1 MSKNFLGTF
10 ENSIHKM
17 RVVIP
22 APLKELFSKEA
33 ENKVVCTLGKH
44 NSILIYPLDNWLALR
59 EKLFNGNDQQR
70 KLWGFFVHWATTP
83 QELEGPGRIR
93 IPEKLLA
100 KAELLDTDKLV
111 IKGQDSYI
119 TLWHPDRFETIVEPE
134 NEEVPESL
142 DFNDIQV

>member
-1 MSKNFLGTF
+1 MSKNFLGTY

-59 EKLFNGNDQQR
+59 EKLFNGDEQQR
-70 KLWGFFVHWATTP
+70 KHWGFLVHWATTP

-100 KAELLDTDKLV
+100 KAGLLETEKLI
-111 IKGQDSYI
+111 IKGQDSFI
-119 TLWHPDRFETIVEPE
+119 TLWHPDRFVSIVEPE
-134 NEEVPESL
+134 NEVVPDSL
-142 DFNDIQV
+142 SFNDIQV

>member
-1 MSKNFLGTF
+1 
-10 ENSIHKM
+10 M

-22 APLKELFSKEA
+22 APLKELFSVEA
-33 ENKVVCTLGKH
+33 KNKVVCTLGKH
-44 NSILIYPLDNWLALR
+44 NSILIYPLDNWYALR
-59 EKLFNGNDQQR
+59 EKMFNGSDQQR
-70 KLWGFFVHWATTP
+70 KHWGFLVHWASTE

-100 KAELLDTDKLV
+100 KADLLHTDKLI
-111 IKGQDSYI
+111 IKGQDSFI
-119 TLWHPDRFETIVEPE
+119 TLWHPERFASIVEPE